1 MSWSRFLRRK
11 RWDKERAQ
19 ELDAYLETETADNIQ
34 RGMSPE
40 EAKRAAHLKLGNATR
55 IREEIYEMNSLDFL
69 ETLWQNLRYALRGFR
84 RTPVF
89 ALTVILAVAL
99 GIGATTAVFSVV
111 DRILFRSLP
120 YPHAD
125 QLVTFGYVA
134 PIEPNEFI
142 LAPDYKEW
150 GNARGAFAS
159 TASFNF
165 VQDCDI
171 IQAPAARMACAHVEW
186 TFLPTFGIQPMLGRN
201 FTREEDT
208 STGPK
213 VVLLS
218 YNLWKSRFGGD
229 PHIVGKTLSLD
240 GQETTI
246 IGVLPR
252 DFELPTLGD
261 ADMLVPEGLDPH
273 VFDHSFKGPTP
284 ILRAFARLN
293 PGVTIAQARA
303 ALQPAFQASL
313 KWVPLGFRNEV
324 SLSVRSLRDR
334 QIEDARLASWVLLG
348 AVLAV
353 LLIAC
358 ANVANLL
365 LARSSA
371 RQREFAIRAALGASP
386 ARLLRQTLTESVM
399 LALAGGALGCGFAYT
414 LLRIFVAISPQGIL
428 HLNDATLDA
437 RVLAFTLAV
446 SIISGLFFGFA
457 SAQRYA
463 SNDALYGRASSS
475 LSRAFFRRALVSTQI
490 AISFVLL
497 VGAGLLIRSL
507 DNLERVP
514 LGMDTSGVI
523 TATISLNP
531 RLYSDMS
538 RRENF
543 FNTIERRVRQL
554 PGVSAFALS
563 DSLPPSG
570 RSYINAYANIEVAG
584 RPRTPLGTGGMV
596 GYNTV
601 TPEFFSAL
609 GIPMIDGRAFTE
621 NDRAPNVH
629 VAILNGVLAKRLFP
643 NEDAVGK
650 QVRLRQPNGPW
661 CTIIGVAGNV
671 KYVQDNG
678 FVSPPDSGYY
688 LPLQYSAAFM
698 DPEQQVILRTSL
710 SPAAVASWMRT
721 TVASL
726 DPTIPVTVDSMS
738 ERISTLEAHP
748 RFNAVLLGI
757 FAALG
762 ILLAAVGTYGVLAF
776 LVVQRTQ
783 EIGVRMAL
791 GARPRD
797 VMKLILAQG
806 AKLALAGLVLGA
818 AGAFALTRSMKAL
831 LFGVKPADPMIFVGI
846 AILLVLVA
854 LAACYLPARRAM
866 KVDPMI
872 ALRYE

>member
-11 RWDKERAQ
+11 RWDNERAQ
-19 ELDAYLETETADNIQ
+19 ELAAYLETETADNIA

-40 EAKRAAHLKLGNATR
+40 EAKRAASIKLGNTRR
-55 IREEIYEMNSLDFL
+55 IREEIYEMNSLGFL
-69 ETLWQNLRYALRGFR
+69 EKSWQDVRYALRGFR
-84 RTPVF
+84 RAPIF

-99 GIGATTAVFSVV
+99 GVGATTAVFSVV

-142 LAPDYKEW
+142 LAADFRDW
-150 GNARGAFAS
+150 GNANGAFSS
-159 TASFNF
+159 TASFDF

-171 IQAPAARMACAHVEW
+171 TQAPPARMACAHVES
-186 TFLPTFGIQPMLGRN
+186 TFLPTFGIQPLLGRN

-213 VVLLS
+213 VALLFYS
-218 YNLWKSRFGGD
+218 LWKSRFGGD
-229 PHIVGKTLSLD
+229 PRIVGKTISLD
-240 GQETTI
+240 GQETAI

-261 ADMLVPEGLDPH
+261 ADMLVPEALNPL
-273 VFDHSFKGPTP
+273 VFDRSFKGPTP
-284 ILRAFARLN
+284 IFRAFARLN
-293 PGVTIAQARA
+293 PGVTIAQARS

-334 QIEDARLASWVLLG
+334 QIEDARLASWVLFG

-365 LARSSA
+365 LARSTA
-371 RQREFAIRAALGASP
+371 RQREFAIRAALGAGP
-386 ARLLRQTLTESVM
+386 ARLLRQTLTESVL
-399 LALAGGALGCGFAYT
+399 LALAGGALGCGFAYA
-414 LLRIFVAISPQGIL
+414 LLKTFLAISPQGIL
-428 HLNDATLDA
+428 HLNDATLDL

-463 SNDALYGRASSS
+463 SNNALYGRASSG
-475 LSRAFFRRALVSTQI
+475 LSRAFFRRALVSAQI

-507 DNLERVP
+507 DNLECVP
-514 LGMDTSGVI
+514 LGMDSSGVI
-523 TATISLNP
+523 TATVSLNP
-531 RLYSDMS
+531 RLYADMS

-543 FNTIERRVRQL
+543 FNSIEQRLRQL

-570 RSYINAYANIEVAG
+570 RSYINAYANIQVAG
-584 RPRTPLGTGGMV
+584 RPRTPQGTGGIV
-596 GYNTV
+596 GFSTV
-601 TPEFFSAL
+601 TPGYFSAL
-609 GIPMIDGRAFTE
+609 EIPIVRGRAFTE
-621 NDRAPNVH
+621 DDRAPNVH

-643 NEDAVGK
+643 DEDAVGK
-650 QVRLRQPNGPW
+650 QVRLHQPNGPW
-661 CTIIGVAGNV
+661 FTIAGVAGNI

-678 FVSPPDSGYY
+678 FISSAESGYY
-688 LPLQYSAAFM
+688 LPLQYSTAFM

-710 SPAAVASWMRT
+710 SPAAVASWMRS

-726 DPTIPVTVDSMS
+726 DPTVPVTVDSMT
-738 ERISTLEAHP
+738 ERVSQLETQP
-748 RFNAVLLGI
+748 RFNATLLGI

-762 ILLAAVGTYGVLAF
+762 VLLAALGTYGVLAF

-791 GARPRD
+791 GAQRAD
-797 VMKLILAQG
+797 VMRLILSCG
-806 AKLALAGLVLGA
+806 AKLAIAGLIVGIA
-818 AGAFALTRSMKAL
+818 SAFALTRLMTSL
-831 LFGVKPADPMIFVGI
+831 LFHVKPADPAIFAGV
-846 AILLVLVA
+846 AILLIIIA

-866 KVDPMI
+866 KVDPI
-872 ALRYE
+872 VALRYE